1 MERYNV
7 EKLYLSPDE
16 NHIRDERLVNYKRG
30 ETEMKFTKVML
41 AGALTLLASVPPTGF
56 AAAQTKSDYTVMV
69 YMVGSD
75 LESGGQFASTDL
87 KEMMKI
93 GSTKNVNV
101 VVETGGSNEW
111 GNSKISNKE
120 NQRWLV
126 KKNDIKL
133 VKNVGD
139 RNMGKPETLTDF
151 INWSMKKYPA
161 EKYGIVLWNHGAG
174 SVIGY
179 GADEKHDH
187 DALTLSELQQAFA
200 KSYSKTKSKFE
211 LIGFD
216 ACLMANVEV
225 AKLLQPYGKY
235 LVASEELEPGHG
247 WDYTPFLKKLA
258 TTPKATGDVVGKAI
272 VDGFKK
278 QSEQEGTADDITL
291 SVVDMDKTIDVTKK
305 VENLAKRLRADLK
318 NPEKLKGIAKARFR
332 AEDYGNSGGIG
343 DTDMA
348 DIADLAQ
355 QLSPLY
361 PKESK
366 ELINSVNKAVVHNLN
381 SLANPR
387 AKGLS
392 IYFPS
397 EDRPNFKSNAV
408 KYDENNFSE
417 TYEKFLTSYVNKL
430 LADKKVVNT
439 QNKPSRKLALN
450 KPNQGYEVK
459 INPQDASSLVEV
471 KGILGQYDTGSTS
484 KVRVLGV
491 DYNQVKLNEKTG
503 MIQGKWSGA
512 WPSLAGQLVPMFITN
527 QNTHQI
533 TYGVPVKLNGEK
545 MELVVLYNK
554 QTKTYEIL
562 GAWRGIDPETGIAD
576 RNLNEIKV
584 GDKIVPLYPTI
595 DKKTNQRGT
604 VEGKVFIVHQALN
617 LEWKPLQ
624 NNSYLYGFDLTDFA
638 QNRSVSDFTIAE

>member
-1 MERYNV
+1 
-7 EKLYLSPDE
+7 
-16 NHIRDERLVNYKRG
+16 
-30 ETEMKFTKVML
+30 MKFTKVML
-41 AGALTLLASVPPTGF
+41 AGALTLLASVPPSGF
-56 AAAQTKSDYTVMV
+56 AAVQTKSDYTVMV

-126 KKNDIKL
+126 KKNDIQL
-133 VKNVGD
+133 LQNVGD

-151 INWSMKKYPA
+151 IDWSMKKYPA

-187 DALTLSELQQAFA
+187 DALTLSELQQSFA
-200 KSYSKTKSKFE
+200 KSYGKNKQKFE
-211 LIGFD
+211 MIGFD

-247 WDYTPFLKKLA
+247 WDYTPFLKKL
-258 TTPKATGDVVGKAI
+258 TTSPKATGDVVGKAI

-278 QSEQEGTADDITL
+278 QSEQLGTADDITL

-305 VENLAKRLRADLK
+305 VENLAKKLQADIK
-318 NPEKLKGIAKARFR
+318 NPKKLKEIAKARFR

-348 DIADLAQ
+348 DISDLAQ
-355 QLSPLY
+355 QLSTQY
-361 PKESK
+361 PAESK
-366 ELINSVNKAVVHNLN
+366 ALMESVKKAVVHNLN
-381 SLANPR
+381 SLGNPR

-397 EDRPNFKSNAV
+397 EDRPNFKSNSV
-408 KYDENNFSE
+408 KYDENNFSD
-417 TYEKFLTSYVNKL
+417 TYEKFLSSYVNELLSGKKAVKL
-430 LADKKVVNT
+430 
-439 QNKPSRKLALN
+439 QNNQLRKTALS
-450 KPNQGYEVK
+450 KATQGYEVK
-459 INPQDASSLVEV
+459 INPQDASSIVEV
-471 KGILGQYDTGSTS
+471 KGILGQYEAGSTS

-491 DYNQVKLNEKTG
+491 DYNRVKMNEKTG
-503 MIQGKWSGA
+503 AIQGQWSGV
-512 WPSLAGQLVPMFITN
+512 WPTLAGQVVPMFITS
-527 QNTHQI
+527 QTPQQTTFGI
-533 TYGVPVKLNGEK
+533 PVKVNGEK

-554 QTKTYEIL
+554 QTNTYDIL
-562 GAWRGIDPETGIAD
+562 GAWRGVDPETGMAD
-576 RNLNEIKV
+576 RNLNEIKA

-595 DKKTNQRGT
+595 DKKTNQRGV
-604 VEGKVFIVHQALN
+604 VEGKGFTVSKEFN
-617 LEWKPLQ
+617 LEWKTLS
-624 NNSYLYGFDLTDFA
+624 NNTYLYGFDLTDFA
-638 QNRSVSDFTIAE
+638 QNGSVSDFMTVK